1 MPKTIFSAGGVPG
14 GKAGAWVATI
24 ITEAFVVVT
33 AVTLLWPGAINDLF
47 GENYSME
54 SNWGVSRLF
63 VETVT
68 FGAFIVLVLIGIAFW
83 AIGERNRRRGLLGPD
98 ADDAMAQVASQ

>member
-1 MPKTIFSAGGVPG
+1 M
-14 GKAGAWVATI
+14 
-24 ITEAFVVVT
+24 
-33 AVTLLWPGAINDLF
+33 F

-63 VETVT
+63 FEMVT

-83 AIGERNRRRGLLGPD
+83 AIGERNRRRGVLGPD
-98 ADDAMAQVASQ
+98 VGDAMAD